1 MRTLHTHAIVSTLL
15 ALAACSDFNLEGL
28 GGEAGKD
35 PVTDSGYDPT
45 EEDLGAC
52 DPEEFPAEAVTL
64 SDTCGHSIGGFE
76 PTVVWEVEGNAC
88 SQPAVGDIDGNGM
101 PDVVVTMGWLFEAQG
116 ELVAYTGKG
125 SPLWETS
132 GAKIAYGSGPTLAD
146 LDGDGHA
153 EILAVRL
160 HTYNLVANSEVS
172 VVMFDDQGN
181 ELAQSEIYKDGEF
194 DQVTGIA
201 VSDMDHDG
209 HAEIVA
215 GRVILNDDLTER
227 GVGRSGRG
235 CDNYF
240 GVGPLY
246 GEGAMPAIADMDLD
260 GTEEVVVGN
269 AFYDPD
275 GRETMKTRGDDGAA
289 VIANLDGDDEG
300 EFVRATY
307 SKLVAHD
314 TDGAELWTFELPG
327 AGGDTPGIMS
337 NASIADIDGDG
348 LPEVV
353 AARANNL
360 WAVNGEDGS
369 VLWKAKITD
378 STGATGASMFDFE
391 GDGVQEVVYIDEVAL
406 YGFDGATGTLK
417 FKSDEH
423 NSDTLYDYPTIADV
437 DADGHADIVVTHD
450 GNFGSGPGF
459 SVYRDKTNSWAPAR
473 TVWNQHAY
481 SITQVNDDLT
491 IPKTATPNFT
501 IYNNFHSAQA
511 LPPGEA
517 LGAELEAEI
526 LGSCSD
532 DCDRGWFLVTAR
544 ARNTGVSVMPAG
556 TSLAIYAD
564 DGGNRTLLDVQTTT
578 ADTAS
583 GMSSEAVIFAVS
595 AEDIGDAGKLV
606 VVVDDNGSGT
616 GVVSEC
622 DEVNNEAILKKPF
635 CE

>member
-1 MRTLHTHAIVSTLL
+1 MRTLPLLL
-15 ALAACSDFNLEGL
+15 AATACSDFNLEGL
-28 GGEAGKD
+28 GDKAGKD
-35 PVTDSGYDPT
+35 PEKDTAYDPS

-52 DPEEFPAEAVTL
+52 DPEEFPAEEVTL

-116 ELVAYTGKG
+116 ELVAYTGTG
-125 SPLWETS
+125 SPLWETR

-146 LDGDGHA
+146 LDGDGYA

-160 HTYNLVANSEVS
+160 HKYNLVANSEVS
-172 VVMFDDQGN
+172 VVMFDHEGN
-181 ELAQSEIYKDGEF
+181 ELAESDIYIDGEF

-215 GRVILNDDLTER
+215 GRVILNDDLSER
-227 GVGRSGRG
+227 GVGREGRG

-260 GTEEVVVGN
+260 GIEEVVVGN

-275 GRETMKTRGDDGAA
+275 GRETMKTRDDDGAP
-289 VIANLDGDDEG
+289 IILNLDGDPEG
-300 EFVRATY
+300 EFIRATY
-307 SKLVAHD
+307 SVLVAHD
-314 TDGAELWTFELPG
+314 TDGTELWTFELPG
-327 AGGDTPGIMS
+327 AGGDNPGIMS
-337 NASIADIDGDG
+337 NASGGDIDGDG

-360 WAVNGEDGS
+360 WAINAEDGS
-369 VLWKAKITD
+369 VLWKAKVTD
-378 STGATGASMFDFE
+378 TTGATGASMFDFE

-406 YGFDGATGTLK
+406 YGFDGETGALK

-437 DADGHADIVVTHD
+437 DGDGHADIVVTHD
-450 GNFGSGPGF
+450 QNFGSGPGF

-473 TVWNQHAY
+473 SVWNQHAY
-481 SITQVNDDLT
+481 SITNVNDDLT
-491 IPKTATPNFT
+491 IPVTATPNFS

-517 LGAELEAEI
+517 LGAELEVEI

-544 ARNTGVSVMPAG
+544 ARNTGVTTMPAG
-556 TSLAIYAD
+556 TWLSIYAEND
-564 DGGNRTLLDVQTTT
+564 DGRQVLASEATTV
-578 ADTAS
+578 DTPS
-583 GMSSEAVIFAVS
+583 GMSSEAVVFAVA
-595 AEDIGDAGKLV
+595 AEDVVDAARLV

-616 GVVSEC
+616 GLVAEC
-622 DEVNNEAILKKPF
+622 DEVNNEASLKKPF

>member
-1 MRTLHTHAIVSTLL
+1 MRTLPLSFLL
-15 ALAACSDFNLEGL
+15 VACSDFNLEGL
-28 GGEAGKD
+28 GTDPGKD
-35 PVTDSGYDPT
+35 GEKDSGFNPE

-52 DPEEFPAEAVTL
+52 DPEEFPAEAVEL
-64 SDTCGHSIGGFE
+64 SDTCGSAAIGGFE
-76 PTVVWEVEGNAC
+76 PTVVWEAEGNAC

-101 PDVVVTMGWLFEAQG
+101 PDIVVTMGWLFESKG
-116 ELVAYTGKG
+116 ELVAYTGTG
-125 SPLWETS
+125 SLLWETH
-132 GAKIAYGSGPTLAD
+132 GADIAYGSGPTLAD

-160 HTYNLVANSEVS
+160 HTYNLMSNSVVS
-172 VVMFDDQGN
+172 VVMFNDDGN
-181 ELAQSEIYKDGEF
+181 ELAESAIYSDGEF

-240 GVGPLY
+240 GVGPVY

-260 GTEEVVVGN
+260 GIEEVVVGN

-289 VIANLDGDDEG
+289 VIANLDGDPEG
-300 EFVRATY
+300 EFIRATY

-314 TDGAELWTFELPG
+314 TDGSEIWTFELPG
-327 AGGDTPGIMS
+327 GGGDTPGIMS
-337 NASIADIDGDG
+337 NASVADIDGDG

-360 WAVNGEDGS
+360 WALNAEDGS

-391 GDGVQEVVYIDEVAL
+391 GDGLQEVVYIDEVAL
-406 YGFDGATGTLK
+406 YGFDGVTGTLK

-423 NSDTLYDYPTIADV
+423 QSDTLYDYPTIADV
-437 DADGHADIVVTHD
+437 DGDGHADIVVTHD
-450 GNFGSGPGF
+450 GNFGSGGAGF

-473 TVWNQHAY
+473 SVWNQHAY
-481 SITQVNDDLT
+481 SITNVNDDLT

-501 IYNNFHSAQA
+501 VYNNFHSAQA
-511 LPPGEA
+511 LAPGEA
-517 LGAELEAEI
+517 LGA
-526 LGSCSD
+526 
-532 DCDRGWFLVTAR
+532 
-544 ARNTGVSVMPAG
+544 
-556 TSLAIYAD
+556 
-564 DGGNRTLLDVQTTT
+564 
-578 ADTAS
+578 
-583 GMSSEAVIFAVS
+583 
-595 AEDIGDAGKLV
+595 
-606 VVVDDNGSGT
+606 
-616 GVVSEC
+616 
-622 DEVNNEAILKKPF
+622 
-635 CE
+635 

>member
-1 MRTLHTHAIVSTLL
+1 M
-15 ALAACSDFNLEGL
+15 
-28 GGEAGKD
+28 
-35 PVTDSGYDPT
+35 
-45 EEDLGAC
+45 
-52 DPEEFPAEAVTL
+52 
-64 SDTCGHSIGGFE
+64 
-76 PTVVWEVEGNAC
+76 
-88 SQPAVGDIDGNGM
+88 
-101 PDVVVTMGWLFEAQG
+101 
-116 ELVAYTGKG
+116 
-125 SPLWETS
+125 
-132 GAKIAYGSGPTLAD
+132 
-146 LDGDGHA
+146 
-153 EILAVRL
+153 
-160 HTYNLVANSEVS
+160 
-172 VVMFDDQGN
+172 
-181 ELAQSEIYKDGEF
+181 
-194 DQVTGIA
+194 
-201 VSDMDHDG
+201 
-209 HAEIVA
+209 
-215 GRVILNDDLTER
+215 
-227 GVGRSGRG
+227 
-235 CDNYF
+235 
-240 GVGPLY
+240 
-246 GEGAMPAIADMDLD
+246 
-260 GTEEVVVGN
+260 
-269 AFYDPD
+269 
-275 GRETMKTRGDDGAA
+275 
-289 VIANLDGDDEG
+289 
-300 EFVRATY
+300 
-307 SKLVAHD
+307 
-314 TDGAELWTFELPG
+314 
-327 AGGDTPGIMS
+327 
-337 NASIADIDGDG
+337 
-348 LPEVV
+348 
-353 AARANNL
+353 
-360 WAVNGEDGS
+360 
-369 VLWKAKITD
+369 
-378 STGATGASMFDFE
+378 
-391 GDGVQEVVYIDEVAL
+391 YIDEVAL

-544 ARNTGVSVMPAG
+544 ARNTGVSVMPKG

>member
-1 MRTLHTHAIVSTLL
+1 MRILPVTVL
-15 ALAACSDFNLEGL
+15 LAACSDFNLEGL
-28 GGEAGKD
+28 GTDPGKD
-35 PVTDSGYDPT
+35 PERDSGFDP
-45 EEDLGAC
+45 EEEELGAC
-52 DPEEFPAEAVTL
+52 DPEEFPAEEVTL
-64 SDTCGHSIGGFE
+64 SDTCGHAISGFE
-76 PTVVWEVEGNAC
+76 PVVSWEVEGNAC

-116 ELVAYTGKG
+116 ELVAYTGEG
-125 SPLWETS
+125 SLLWETR

-160 HTYNLVANSEVS
+160 HVYNLVSNSEVS
-172 VVMFDDQGN
+172 IVMFDDEGN
-181 ELAQSEIYKDGEF
+181 ELAESAHYVDGEF

-201 VSDMDHDG
+201 VADMDHDG

-260 GTEEVVVGN
+260 GTDEVVVGN

-275 GRETMKTRGDDGAA
+275 GRETMKTHDDDGAA
-289 VIANLDGDDEG
+289 AIANLDGDPEG

-307 SKLVAHD
+307 GVLVAHD
-314 TDGAELWTFELPG
+314 TDGTEMWRYELPG
-327 AGGDTPGIMS
+327 ARGDTPGIMS

-369 VLWKAKITD
+369 VLWNAKITD
-378 STGATGASMFDFE
+378 TTGATGASMFDFE
-391 GDGVQEVVYIDEVAL
+391 GDGVQEVVYVDEVAV
-406 YGFDGATGTLK
+406 YGFDGVTGTLK

-423 NSDTLYDYPTIADV
+423 QSDTLYDYPTIADV
-437 DADGHADIVVTHD
+437 NADGHADIVVTHD
-450 GNFGSGPGF
+450 GNFGAGAGF
-459 SVYRDKTNSWAPAR
+459 SVYRDKNNSWAPAR
-473 TVWNQHAY
+473 SVWNQHAY
-481 SITQVNDDLT
+481 SITHVNDDLT

-526 LGSCSD
+526 LSSCDD
-532 DCDRGWFLVTAR
+532 DCDRGWFIVTGR
-544 ARNTGVSVMPAG
+544 ARNTGVSTMPAG
-556 TSLAIYAD
+556 TWLALYAD
-564 DGGNRTLLDVQTTT
+564 DGGTRTLLDAQQTT
-578 ADTAS
+578 ADTVS
-583 GMSSEAVIFAVS
+583 GMSSEAVVFAADTSYLEGV
-595 AEDIGDAGKLV
+595 GKIVL
-606 VVVDDNGSGT
+606 VVDDNGTGT
-616 GVVSEC
+616 GAVSEC
-622 DEVNNEAILKKPF
+622 DEVNNEALLKKPF